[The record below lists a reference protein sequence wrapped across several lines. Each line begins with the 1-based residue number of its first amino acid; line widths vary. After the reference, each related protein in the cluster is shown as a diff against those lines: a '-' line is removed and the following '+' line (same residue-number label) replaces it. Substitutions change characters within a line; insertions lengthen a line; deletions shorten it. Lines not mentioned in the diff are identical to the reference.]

1 MSKLDARQMP
11 VQRGHFVPGSTP
23 PAIPTTRLAFS
34 HRSAEMKAAT
44 DAATASIAAMI
55 VIIDRLPYCR
65 DDASHSGGINGC
77 IRL

>member
-1 MSKLDARQMP
+1 
-11 VQRGHFVPGSTP
+11 
-23 PAIPTTRLAFS
+23 
-34 HRSAEMKAAT
+34 MKAAT

-55 VIIDRLPYCR
+55 VIIDRLPYCC